1 MTAELAFLGDPPRFL
16 FFTGKGGVGKTSIA
30 CAAAL
35 ALAGTGKKVLLVST
49 DPASNVGQVFG
60 VRIGNAIT
68 AIGAVPGL
76 SALEIDP
83 EAAAADYRERIV
95 GPVRGLLPEAEIAS
109 ITEQLSGSCT
119 TEVASFDEFTALL
132 TDTDGIAAGFDHILF
147 DTAPTGHT
155 IRLLQLPGN
164 WTEFLKTGKGDAS
177 CLGPLAGLDKQKS
190 TYAAAVAA
198 LADPQRTR
206 LILVTRPTRSAL
218 REIDRTHGELA
229 ALGMSRQ
236 YVVVNAAM
244 PKPADGTDP
253 LASAV
258 WRREQAALSDMPA
271 ALRALPQDR
280 IDLKADNMVGVEAL
294 RTLFDTNAVTHPGG
308 TSSAAPHAVALA
320 PLRALVDEIENGGK
334 GLVMCMGKGGVGKTT
349 VAAAIAVALADRGH
363 DVHLS
368 TTDPAAHLTE
378 TLQGGV
384 AHLRV
389 SRIDPAEASQQYRD
403 RVMASKGTHLDD
415 AGRATLAEDLR
426 SPCTEEVAVFQAFSR
441 VIHESRSTFVVLD
454 TAPTGHTLLLLDA
467 TGSYHR
473 EVARQMGDG
482 GRYTTPLMRLQDPE
496 LTKVLLITLAE
507 TTPVLEAAELQA
519 DLERAGIHPW
529 AWIINNS
536 VAAAAPTNPL
546 LQRRAT
552 AEIAQID
559 SVRTRY
565 ADRYAVIPLLADEP
579 VGIPALEALSAI
591 PEVR

>member
-1 MTAELAFLGDPPRFL
+1 MTSAELTFLTDAPRFL

-35 ALAGTGKKVLLVST
+35 ALAGAGKKVLLVST

-60 VRIGNAIT
+60 VAIGNRIT
-68 AIGAVPGL
+68 AIPAVTGL

-132 TDTDGIAAGFDHILF
+132 TDTDGAVGGFDHILF

-190 TYAAAVAA
+190 TYAAAVEA
-198 LADPQRTR
+198 LADPDRTR
-206 LILVTRPTRSAL
+206 LVLVTRPTRSAL
-218 REIDRTHGELA
+218 REIDRTHTELA
-229 ALGMSRQ
+229 CLGMNRQ
-236 YVVVNAAM
+236 YVVVNAVL
-244 PKPADGTDP
+244 PQPVDDTDR
-253 LASAV
+253 LAIAV
-258 WRREQAALSDMPA
+258 YRREQAALADMSA
-271 ALRALPQDR
+271 ALRALPHDS
-280 IDLKADNMVGVEAL
+280 IDLKADNMVGLEAL
-294 RTLFDTNAVTHPGG
+294 HTLFDTAPVTATGDTAPPE
-308 TSSAAPHAVALA
+308 PHAVALA
-320 PLRALVDEIENGGK
+320 PLRDLVDEIERGGK

-384 AHLRV
+384 ANLRV
-389 SRIDPAEASQQYRD
+389 SRIDPAEASQLYRD
-403 RVMASKGTHLDD
+403 RVMASKGAQLDE

-426 SPCTEEVAVFQAFSR
+426 SPCTEEVAVFQAFSK

-467 TGSYHR
+467 AGSYHR
-473 EVARQMGDG
+473 EIARQMGEG
-482 GRYTTPLMRLQDPE
+482 GHYTTPLMRLQDAA
-496 LTKVLLITLAE
+496 LNKVLLITLAE
-507 TTPVLEAAELQA
+507 TTPVLEAAELGN
-519 DLERAGIHPW
+519 DLERAGIQPW
-529 AWIINNS
+529 AWVINNS
-536 VAAAAPTNPL
+536 VAAANPTNPL
-546 LQRRAT
+546 LRKRAA
-552 AEIAQID
+552 AEIIQID
-559 SVRTRY
+559 TVRTKY
-565 ADRYAVIPLLADEP
+565 ADRYAVIPLLANEP
-579 VGIPALEALSAI
+579 VGITALAALTD
-591 PEVR
+591 PRD

>member
-1 MTAELAFLGDPPRFL
+1 MTSAELTFLTDAPRFL

-35 ALAGTGKKVLLVST
+35 ALAGAGKKVLLVST

-60 VRIGNAIT
+60 VAIGNHIT
-68 AIGAVPGL
+68 AIPAVTGL

-132 TDTDGIAAGFDHILF
+132 TDTAGTVGGFDHILF

-164 WTEFLKTGKGDAS
+164 WTEFLKTGKGDTS

-190 TYAAAVAA
+190 TYAAAVEA
-198 LADPQRTR
+198 LADPDRTR
-206 LILVTRPTRSAL
+206 LVLVTRPTRSAL
-218 REIDRTHGELA
+218 REIDRTHTELA
-229 ALGMSRQ
+229 RLGMNRQ
-236 YVVVNAAM
+236 YVVINAVL
-244 PKPADGTDP
+244 PQPVDDTDP
-253 LASAV
+253 LAGAV
-258 WRREQAALSDMPA
+258 YRREQAALADMPA
-271 ALRALPQDR
+271 ALRALPHDS
-280 IDLKADNMVGVEAL
+280 IDLKADNMVGLEAL
-294 RTLFDTNAVTHPGG
+294 HTLFDTTPVTATGDTAPPE
-308 TSSAAPHAVALA
+308 PHAVAVA
-320 PLRALVDEIENGGK
+320 PLRDLVDEIERGGK

-384 AHLRV
+384 ANLRV
-389 SRIDPAEASQQYRD
+389 SRIDPAEASQLYRD
-403 RVMASKGTHLDD
+403 RVMASKGAQLDE

-426 SPCTEEVAVFQAFSR
+426 SPCTEEVAVFQAFSK

-467 TGSYHR
+467 AGSYHR
-473 EVARQMGDG
+473 EITRQMGEG
-482 GRYTTPLMRLQDPE
+482 GHYTTPLMRLQDPA
-496 LTKVLLITLAE
+496 LNKVLLTTLAE
-507 TTPVLEAAELQA
+507 TTPVLEAAELGN

-529 AWIINNS
+529 AWVINNS
-536 VAAAAPTNPL
+536 VAAANPTNPL
-546 LQRRAT
+546 LRKRAA
-552 AEIAQID
+552 AEITQID
-559 SVRTRY
+559 TVRTKY
-565 ADRYAVIPLLADEP
+565 ADRYAVIPLLANEP
-579 VGIPALEALSAI
+579 VGITALAALTD
-591 PEVR
+591 PPD